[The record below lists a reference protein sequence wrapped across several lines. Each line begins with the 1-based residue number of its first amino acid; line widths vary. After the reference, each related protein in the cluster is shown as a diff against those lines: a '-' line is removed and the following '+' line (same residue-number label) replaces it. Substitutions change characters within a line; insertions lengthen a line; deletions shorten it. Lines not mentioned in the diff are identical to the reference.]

1 MCRLVE
7 RRIAAW
13 GRGKW
18 DMRRLI
24 FIRTSRSFTLITR
37 GGSGSRAFTDDGAPQ
52 SAATTATA
60 ARSHKAGPVATGT
73 KATARYKFKLNNI
86 LRIQTQRRTSNSKAT
101 RRSGG
106 CGLNLGLNRRPI
118 QSSLTRT
125 LGKQA
130 AATKA
135 KSKAPIP
142 QGGMATTSNP
152 GLPDARGHLPG
163 WIIRSRNLLGH

>member
-1 MCRLVE
+1 MAHRSPQLQQQRLPGPTKRDRSLQE
-7 RRIAAW
+7 Q
-13 GRGKW
+13 
-18 DMRRLI
+18 RLRQGTNSNSTI
-24 FIRTSRSFTLITR
+24 FYEFKRN
-37 GGSGSRAFTDDGAPQ
+37 GG
-52 SAATTATA
+52 
-60 ARSHKAGPVATGT
+60 
-73 KATARYKFKLNNI
+73 
-86 LRIQTQRRTSNSKAT
+86 LRIQKQL
-101 RRSGG
+101 GG
-106 CGLNLGLNRRPI
+106 GGLNLGLNRRPI